1 MSGGHGGLLTP
12 TPSWFRVVRLFVP
25 LLLLASLAGA
35 AGLAAAQ
42 TGSDE
47 RSALVAAK
55 QEADRAAR
63 RSESLE
69 RAARRA
75 TGEAARARAEAAA
88 LAARI
93 EAAEA
98 DITAAE
104 TRIRLIERLRAAQRA
119 RLAEKQ
125 GPVIRLT
132 AALQTMARRP
142 PALALIQPGS
152 MEEAVRVRALLA
164 STLPVIRARTAELR
178 AEVERGDRLRRQ
190 ADLAVAA
197 LTAGREELRRRR
209 VELASFEKRQR
220 ARSAT
225 LMESAIAESDR
236 ALAFGEEARDLAQ
249 RAGTRQFQA
258 ELRRNLASLPGPE
271 IRPGE
276 GRSTA
281 QAAPGR
287 QATYVLPVEGRLVRG
302 MGEISDAGVHA
313 RGLTFAVASGAPVVA
328 PSKGRIA
335 YAGTFRGYGRI
346 VIIDHGGGWTTAI
359 TNLGS
364 LDVKVGDNVAMGAPL
379 GRAAS
384 GEPQVMVEL
393 RRAGRPFP
401 IAPLIALR

>member
-1 MSGGHGGLLTP
+1 M
-12 TPSWFRVVRLFVP
+12 RRLIPF
-25 LLLLASLAGA
+25 LILASLAGA
-35 AGLAAAQ
+35 AGLAGAQ
-42 TGSDE
+42 TGAGGE
-47 RSALVAAK
+47 RAALIAAK
-55 QEADRAAR
+55 QEADRAGR
-63 RSESLE
+63 RSETLE

-75 TGEAARARAEAAA
+75 TGEAARARAETAA

-104 TRIRLIERLRAAQRA
+104 TRIRLIERLRSAQRA

-132 AALQTMARRP
+132 AALQTMSRRP
-142 PALALIQPGS
+142 SALALIQPGS

-164 STLPVIRARTAELR
+164 STLPVIRARTADLR

-197 LTAGREELRRRR
+197 LTAGREELRKRRIA
-209 VELASFEKRQR
+209 LASFEQKQR

-236 ALAFGEEARDLAQ
+236 ALAFGEEARDLAL

-258 ELRRNLASLPGPE
+258 ELRRSLAALPGPE
-271 IRPGE
+271 LRPGE
-276 GRSTA
+276 GRSPA
-281 QAAPGR
+281 GAAPGR
-287 QATYVLPVEGRLVRG
+287 PATYRLPVEGRLVRG

-313 RGLTFAVASGAPVVA
+313 RGLTFAVAPGAAVVA
-328 PSKGRIA
+328 PSRGRIA

-364 LDVKVGDNVAMGAPL
+364 LDVKVGDNVAMGAAL
-379 GRAAS
+379 GRAES
-384 GEPQVMVEL
+384 GEPRVMVEL

>member
-1 MSGGHGGLLTP
+1 M
-12 TPSWFRVVRLFVP
+12 RRLIASII
-25 LLLLASLAGA
+25 LASLAGA

-42 TGSDE
+42 TGAASE

-55 QEADRAAR
+55 KEADRAAR
-63 RSESLE
+63 RSEALE
-69 RAARRA
+69 REAKRA

-152 MEEAVRVRALLA
+152 TEEAVRVRALLA
-164 STLPVIRARTAELR
+164 STLPVIRARTADLR
-178 AEVERGDRLRRQ
+178 SEVQRGDRLRRQ

-197 LTAGREELRRRR
+197 LTAGREELRKRR
-209 VELASFEKRQR
+209 VELASFEREQR

-236 ALAFGEEARDLAQ
+236 ALAFGEEARELTQ
-249 RAGTRQFQA
+249 RVGTRQFQA
-258 ELRRNLASLPGPE
+258 ELRRSLAVLPGPE
-271 IRPGE
+271 LRPGE
-276 GRSTA
+276 GRSPREA
-281 QAAPGR
+281 SPGR
-287 QATYVLPVEGRLVRG
+287 PATYRLPVEGRLVRG

-313 RGLTFAVASGAPVVA
+313 RGLTFAVSSGAAVVA

-346 VIIDHGGGWTTAI
+346 VIIDHGGGWATAI
-359 TNLGS
+359 TNLAS
-364 LDVKVGDNVAMGAPL
+364 LDVRVGDSVAMGAAL
-379 GRAAS
+379 GRAGS
-384 GEPQVMVEL
+384 GEPEVMVEL